1 LSEEFLIRLIL
12 QESNNENKSSIF
24 DNWRKWFLNV
34 LQSRLSG
41 YLTTLQED
49 RELLYQSKRKSLSR
63 ENHRK
68 VMAIE
73 VRIGEKEILTQAIL
87 KLETL
92 EHELVDT
99 EPPKKKLKM

>member
-1 LSEEFLIRLIL
+1 
-12 QESNNENKSSIF
+12 
-24 DNWRKWFLNV
+24 
-34 LQSRLSG
+34 
-41 YLTTLQED
+41 
-49 RELLYQSKRKSLSR
+49 
-63 ENHRK
+63 
-68 VMAIE
+68 MAIE